1 MSYFAQIR
9 IVDEEGNSALVTEGQ
24 MWIKLE
30 GTEEILT
37 ELRIMNR
44 HLATINGEEI
54 KEEDL

>member
-9 IVDEEGNSALVTEGQ
+9 IVDENGNSALVTEGQ

-37 ELRIMNR
+37 ELRIMNK
-44 HLATINGEEI
+44 HLAIINNEEI

>member
-1 MSYFAQIR
+1 MSYFAQIK
-9 IVDEEGNSALVTEGQ
+9 IVDDAGNTVLVTEGE

-37 ELRIMNR
+37 ELKIMNR
-44 HLATINGEEI
+44 HLATINNEEI

>member
-9 IVDEEGNSALVTEGQ
+9 IVDAEGNSALVTEGQ